1 MTAHACDERQKAV
14 DQAFEDMR
22 QAVLEIGASL
32 GEAGKDRCPYRMADE
47 TCTFEG
53 GCRNRKGMNAENAIC
68 GGDHFL
74 DRTPATEKE
83 QSG

>member
-1 MTAHACDERQKAV
+1 MTAHASDERQKAV
-14 DQAFEDMR
+14 DQALEDMR
-22 QAVLEIGASL
+22 QALLEIGASID
-32 GEAGKDRCPYRMADE
+32 EASKDRCPYRMADE

-53 GCRNRKGMNAENAIC
+53 GCRNRKGGNAENAIC
-68 GGDHFL
+68 GGDHLL